1 MIRRWTK
8 PRRFASVLALAA
20 VLALVSGLLY
30 AQGSERAKRLGDG
43 MMCMCNCG
51 QILTQCNHVGCT
63 VSSAMLKELDQRVG
77 GDSSDDLLLQSFV
90 QEYGP
95 KVLASPPA
103 QGFNL
108 LAWIIP
114 GLAFGMGLALV
125 VVVIRHWRR
134 RFELAPAGGPPMP
147 VSSEALDRAR
157 RQADRETE
165 D

>member
-1 MIRRWTK
+1 MTK
-8 PRRFASVLALAA
+8 RMRHTPVLALAA

-30 AQGSERAKRLGDG
+30 AQNSDRAKRVGGGLI
-43 MMCMCNCG
+43 CMCNCSE
-51 QILTQCNHVGCT
+51 ILTQCNHVGCT
-63 VSSAMLKELDQRVG
+63 MSTAMLKELDQRVG
-77 GDSSDDLLLQSFV
+77 ENSSDDLLLQSFV

-103 QGFNL
+103 RGFNL

-114 GLAFGMGLALV
+114 GLAFGLGLGT
-125 VVVIRHWRR
+125 VVIVIRQWRR
-134 RFELAPAGGPPMP
+134 RFELAPAGGPP

>member
-1 MIRRWTK
+1 MIRRNRIATAWT
-8 PRRFASVLALAA
+8 LAIA
-20 VLALVSGLLY
+20 VALLSGLLY
-30 AQGSERAKRLGDG
+30 AQSTERAKRVGGGLV
-43 MMCMCNCG
+43 CMCGCS
-51 QILTQCNHVGCT
+51 QILTQCNHVGCK
-63 VSSAMLKELDQRVG
+63 VSATMLKALDQRVQTN
-77 GDSSDDLLLQSFV
+77 SSDDLLLQSFV

-114 GLAFGMGLALV
+114 GLAFGMGLGV
-125 VVVIRHWRR
+125 VMLVIRQWRR
-134 RFELAPAGGPPMP
+134 RFELAPAGGPPI
-147 VSSEALDRAR
+147 SSEALERAR

>member
-1 MIRRWTK
+1 MVRR
-8 PRRFASVLALAA
+8 RHAAA
-20 VLALVSGLLY
+20 VLSLAAILTLLAGLLY
-30 AQGSERAKRLGDG
+30 AQSSERAKRLGSG
-43 MMCMCNCG
+43 MFCMCNCG
-51 QILTQCNHVGCT
+51 QILTACNHVGCT
-63 VSSAMLKELDQRVG
+63 VSATMLKQLDERVAVN
-77 GDSSDDLLLQSFV
+77 SSDDLLLQSFV

-114 GLAFGMGLALV
+114 GLAFGLGLGV
-125 VVVIRHWRR
+125 VLRVIRQWRR
-134 RFELAPAGGPPMP
+134 RFELAPAGGPPI
-147 VSSEALDRAR
+147 STEALDRAR